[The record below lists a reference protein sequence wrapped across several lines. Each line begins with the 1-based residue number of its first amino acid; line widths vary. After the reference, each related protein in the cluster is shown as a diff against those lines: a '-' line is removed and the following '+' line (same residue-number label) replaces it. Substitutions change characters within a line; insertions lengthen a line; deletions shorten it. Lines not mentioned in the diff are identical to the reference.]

1 LIQCERKKDLSTEN
15 CGDHWEGNSR
25 EVLTEFPD
33 SVRADLGFSLWQLQ
47 QGETPASATRR
58 MESVGS
64 GVWELKEQ
72 DERKWYRIIYL
83 ARIDNLIYVLHCFE
97 KHSRKTDRRDLETA
111 KERLTRVRQRLQR
124 QMKGSKDVRKS

>member
-1 LIQCERKKDLSTEN
+1 VRKTSAQKTAEIH
-15 CGDHWEGNSR
+15 CEGNSR

-47 QGETPASATRR
+47 QGEMPASATRR